1 MIFDNLTFQDTKQI
15 GVNLV
20 LGIQCLIGEQFRR
33 SFATIRDSSEKIQ
46 KEIRSAWTEVS
57 SNNMLTT
64 KIRTLIHHT
73 GRECLRRAFFRPV
86 IHSDHKRPKVGE
98 KDSWIFSENTPVKE
112 GKNSLFKMCT
122 LEAVMIGKSLFYGKT
137 NEIAVFEKI

>member
-15 GVNLV
+15 GVKLV

-73 GRECLRRAFFRPV
+73 GRECLRHAFFRPV

>member
-1 MIFDNLTFQDTKQI
+1 MILNNLNFPNTKKS
-15 GVNLV
+15 GVKFV
-20 LGIQCLIGEQFRR
+20 LGLQFRR
-33 SFATIRDSSEKIQ
+33 SFVTIRDSSEKMQ
-46 KEIRSAWTEVS
+46 QEIWSAWTEVS

-64 KIRTLIHHT
+64 KIRTLIYHT

-98 KDSWIFSENTPVKE
+98 KDSWIFSDTPVKE

-122 LEAVMIGKSLFYGKT
+122 LDAVIIWKSLFYGKT
-137 NEIAVFEKI
+137 NEIVVFEKI